1 MFRALIIDQNMA
13 IGRAI
18 RTCLEPLGFT
28 SFEQAWGEERAIE
41 AVRQRVPDLVVI
53 GDEIDTGSTLDAA
66 RRISSEYSVPI
77 LVVTGDAENARRRAA
92 LECTFE
98 GPFLLNQI
106 EEAVS
111 LAARTCF
118 PEQPASR

>member
-1 MFRALIIDQNMA
+1 MSHALIIGQNMA

-18 RTCLEPLGFT
+18 RSRLEPLGFT
-28 SFEQAWGEERAIE
+28 SFEQVWVEERAIE
-41 AVRQRVPDLVVI
+41 AVRQRHPDLVVI
-53 GDEIDTGSTLDAA
+53 GEEIDIGSTLEAA

-77 LVVTGDAENARRRAA
+77 LLVTGDAENAKRRSG
-92 LECTFE
+92 LGCVFE

-111 LAARTCF
+111 LARAGVPCRAAR
-118 PEQPASR
+118 